1 MLFIYEVGVW
11 MLFTYCNLK
20 FSVSSSF
27 IMISACTCLS
37 TSFQKS
43 ISGSP
48 NEDGCDALF
57 FIAVFRN
64 CGVRVILKIF
74 VIFVFL

>member
-11 MLFTYCNLK
+11 MLLTYCNLK

-27 IMISACTCLS
+27 IIISACSCLS
-37 TSFQKS
+37 TSFRKS
-43 ISGSP
+43 ISGSR

-57 FIAVFRN
+57 FIAIFRN
-64 CGVRVILKIF
+64 CGESVIVTIF